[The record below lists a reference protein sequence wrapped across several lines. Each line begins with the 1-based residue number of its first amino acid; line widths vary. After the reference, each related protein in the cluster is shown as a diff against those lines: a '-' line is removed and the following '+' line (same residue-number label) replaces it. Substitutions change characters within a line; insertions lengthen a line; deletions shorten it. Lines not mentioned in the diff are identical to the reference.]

1 MLKIYNTLT
10 KKIEEFTPFE
20 NNIVRAYFC
29 GPTPYDHTHIGHARS
44 YIAFDFLKRYISS
57 LGYHFIHVQNVT
69 DIDDKIIRRSYE
81 EKRDWREIAD
91 YYTREYIDLMNQLGV
106 KIDFHPKVADHIKDI
121 IDFIQVLIDKGH
133 AYVVPSGSVY
143 FDVTTYKD
151 YGRLSGRSLQEQWR
165 QEEEFLSEKKN
176 PFDFALW
183 KAAKPGEP
191 YWDSPWGKGR
201 PGWHI
206 ECSVMSSKYLGS
218 KIDIHGGGQDLI
230 FPHHENE
237 RAQSESYF
245 GTSLWVKYWV
255 HIGYLTISGEK
266 MSKSLGNIIPLKEA
280 ISKWSAP
287 VLRLWIF
294 SAHYRKPID
303 YKEESLE
310 QMSVLYKRLRNAHEI
325 LIRMIREKP
334 LEHNLSEREL
344 EIWGRL
350 DDLWSRFKNALDED
364 LNTPEALAHL
374 NKFISITYSE
384 IISRESTGLVFKA
397 LNIID
402 RMNQILGI
410 LPETLAPPKTS
421 EDFEDMIRLIIEV
434 RKRLRQRK
442 MYDEADWIRNELL
455 KRGIRLMDSK
465 DETIWVREK

>member
-1 MLKIYNTLT
+1 
-10 KKIEEFTPFE
+10 
-20 NNIVRAYFC
+20 
-29 GPTPYDHTHIGHARS
+29 
-44 YIAFDFLKRYISS
+44 
-57 LGYHFIHVQNVT
+57 
-69 DIDDKIIRRSYE
+69 
-81 EKRDWREIAD
+81 
-91 YYTREYIDLMNQLGV
+91 
-106 KIDFHPKVADHIKDI
+106 
-121 IDFIQVLIDKGH
+121 
-133 AYVVPSGSVY
+133 VY

-245 GTSLWVKYWV
+245 GTSPWVKYWV

-421 EDFEDMIRLIIEV
+421 EDFEDMIKLIIEV